1 MHAISEPL
9 TGPLSGPV
17 AASGAA
23 SGQAA
28 SRAASVEFRSV
39 WKRWGQTVAVRDV
52 SFSVEPGT
60 LTTLLGPSGCGKTT
74 TLRLVAGLELAS
86 EGQVLIGGEDVTRLG
101 AAERDVSMVFQSY
114 ALFPHMTVLQNCMY
128 GPLASGAPRS
138 KAEAMAREK
147 LGLVGLGGLEG
158 RLPSELSGGQQQR
171 VAVARAIVLE
181 PRVLLFDEPLSNLDA
196 KLRRKVRDEIR
207 DLQQRLGL
215 TVIYVTHDQQ
225 EALAVSDKVIVM
237 DNAVIAQEGTPD
249 DLYRRPK
256 SRFLA
261 DFIGEANLMEGT
273 ITAAEGGHEFSRDGV
288 TLALGPCQPL
298 DNPTLIALRPDRID
312 LAAAT
317 SSPVTVQRV
326 AFVGAAHEYTLAAP
340 WGEVLVIRPSFEPII
355 ARGTP
360 VTLRP
365 HAGAAILLK

>member
-1 MHAISEPL
+1 MAQA
-9 TGPLSGPV
+9 PV
-17 AASGAA
+17 
-23 SGQAA
+23 
-28 SRAASVEFRSV
+28 SRAASVEFRNV
-39 WKRWGQTVAVRDV
+39 WKRWGEVAAVRDV
-52 SFSVEPGT
+52 SFRVEAGT

-86 EGQVLIGGEDVTRLG
+86 DGKIMIGDEEVTHLG

-114 ALFPHMTVLQNCMY
+114 ALFPHMTVLQNVMY
-128 GPLASGAPRS
+128 GPLASGAPKS
-138 KAEAMAREK
+138 QAEAMAREK
-147 LGLVGLGGLEG
+147 LGLVGLSGLEA
-158 RLPSELSGGQQQR
+158 RLPAELSGGQQQR

-196 KLRRKVRDEIR
+196 KLRRKVRDDIR

-261 DFIGEANLMEGT
+261 DFIGEANLIDGT
-273 ITAAEGGHEFSRDGV
+273 VSRSGTGVTFQRDGV
-288 TLALGPCQPL
+288 TLELGNAIGHETPK
-298 DNPTLIALRPDRID
+298 LIALRPDRITLVAD
-312 LAAAT
+312 AAGPAVIER
-317 SSPVTVQRV
+317 S
-326 AFVGAAHEYTLAAP
+326 AFVGPAFEYAVGLP
-340 WGEVLVIRPSFEPII
+340 WGEMLVIRPSSEARI
-355 ARGTP
+355 AAGTRVRIVP
-360 VTLRP
+360 D
-365 HAGAAILLK
+365 AGAAMLLG

>member
-1 MHAISEPL
+1 MS
-9 TGPLSGPV
+9 TT
-17 AASGAA
+17 
-23 SGQAA
+23 A
-28 SRAASVEFRSV
+28 SRAASVEFKNV

-128 GPLASGAPRS
+128 GPLASGAPKA
-138 KAEAMAREK
+138 KAEAMARDK
-147 LGLVGLGGLEG
+147 LALVGLGGLEA

-261 DFIGEANLMEGT
+261 DFIGEANLMEGAIHQDAT
-273 ITAAEGGHEFSRDGV
+273 GHHFSRDGV
-288 TLALGPCQPL
+288 TLALGPCLGAEQ
-298 DNPTLIALRPDRID
+298 PTLIALRPDRIE
-312 LAAAT
+312 LAPDEASLVAV
-317 SSPVTVQRV
+317 SRV
-326 AFVGAAHEYTLAAP
+326 AFVGPAHEYTLAAP
-340 WGEVLVIRPSFEPII
+340 WGELLVVRPSSE
-355 ARGTP
+355 ARLP
-360 VTLRP
+360 
-365 HAGAAILLK
+365 AGARVRLHPHPGAAVLLR

>member
-1 MHAISEPL
+1 MVSTL
-9 TGPLSGPV
+9 
-17 AASGAA
+17 
-23 SGQAA
+23 
-28 SRAASVEFRSV
+28 SRAASVEFRGV
-39 WKRWGQTVAVRDV
+39 WKRWGTVAAVRDV
-52 SFSVEPGT
+52 SFRVEAGT

-86 EGQVLIGGEDVTRLG
+86 DGKILIGDEDVTRLG

-114 ALFPHMTVLQNCMY
+114 ALFPHMNVLQNCMY
-128 GPLASGAPRS
+128 GPLASGAP
-138 KAEAMAREK
+138 KATAEAMAREK
-147 LGLVGLGGLEG
+147 LALVGLGGLET
-158 RLPSELSGGQQQR
+158 RLPAELSGGQQQR

-196 KLRRKVRDEIR
+196 KLRRRVRDEIR

-261 DFIGEANLMEGT
+261 DFIGEANLIEGAIHRAGESVT
-273 ITAAEGGHEFSRDGV
+273 FERDGV
-288 TLALGPCQPL
+288 SLALGACEGAAE
-298 DNPTLIALRPDRID
+298 PTLMALRPDRID
-312 LAAAT
+312 LMADPA
-317 SSPVTVQRV
+317 SPVVVERV
-326 AFVGAAHEYTLAAP
+326 AFVGPAHEYTLKAP
-340 WGEVLVIRPSFEPII
+340 WGEVLVIRPSSEP
-355 ARGTP
+355 AHAVGTRIR
-360 VTLRP
+360 LLP
-365 HAGAAILLK
+365 HPGAAVLLR

>member
-1 MHAISEPL
+1 MQTSN
-9 TGPLSGPV
+9 
-17 AASGAA
+17 
-23 SGQAA
+23 
-28 SRAASVEFRSV
+28 SRAASVEFRKV
-39 WKRWGQTVAVRDV
+39 WKRWGETAAVRDV
-52 SFSVEPGT
+52 SFRVEAGT

-86 EGQVLIGGEDVTRLG
+86 EGQIIIGGTDVTRLG

-114 ALFPHMTVLQNCMY
+114 ALFPHMSVLQNCMY
-128 GPLASGAPRS
+128 GPLASGAHKT
-138 KAEAMAREK
+138 KAEEMAREK
-147 LGLVGLGGLEG
+147 LALVGLSGLEA

-181 PRVLLFDEPLSNLDA
+181 PSVLLFDEPLSNLDA

-249 DLYRRPK
+249 DLYRRPR

-261 DFIGEANLMEGT
+261 DFIGEANIIEGQFV
-273 ITAAEGGHEFSRDGV
+273 ANGAGVSFRRDGV
-288 TLALGPCQPL
+288 ELHLGAVDLPEGASMM
-298 DNPTLIALRPDRID
+298 ALRPDRIALRPSGSD
-312 LAAAT
+312 GPIRIAH
-317 SSPVTVQRV
+317 R
-326 AFVGAAHEYTLAAP
+326 AFVGASYEYTLQTP
-340 WGEVLVIRPSFEPII
+340 WGEMLVIRPSAESPMQP
-355 ARGTP
+355 ATP
-360 VTLRP
+360 VNILP
-365 HAGAAILLK
+365 DAGAAIALA